1 MQKWMGCALV
11 LLLLSPALLLAQ
23 EEGMTVWEC
32 PPGYEGQ
39 TLHVANWPL
48 YLAEDTLSNF
58 EESCGVTLNYEVYIS
73 NEILLTIL
81 REGNSGYDVVV
92 PTGYAVTTMI
102 RDGLLQSL
110 DLTKIPNMENVRS
123 DLLDPDYDP
132 GNVYTLP
139 YQWGTIAVAYN
150 TEKVSE
156 DISSWEQ
163 VWEHDGPV
171 AWIEDRRMMFGF
183 ALILLGYDPN
193 TEDAEQI
200 AEASAY
206 FEERSGNVVALATDN
221 FRDLLANGDVDIT
234 LAYDGYIL
242 SLIEQC
248 ECDTYAYALMEEAS
262 GIWIDN
268 MAVPSDAPNPELA
281 MVFID
286 YILDPQV
293 GAAISNATAY
303 ASPNQAAI
311 DQELIDQS
319 LRQNNPGYSME
330 ESDAHFFSIVE
341 LSAEQE
347 QRYNDAW
354 EELLS
359 AIGF

>member
-1 MQKWMGCALV
+1 MQKWVGCVLV
-11 LLLLSPALLLAQ
+11 LLLLIPALLLAQ
-23 EEGMTVWEC
+23 EEEMMAWEC
-32 PPGYEGQ
+32 PDGFAGQ
-39 TLHVANWPL
+39 TLSVFNWPL

-58 EESCGVTLNYEVYIS
+58 EEACGVTLNYEVYVS
-73 NEILLTIL
+73 NEVLLTIL
-81 REGNSGYDVVV
+81 RQGNPGYDIVV

-102 RDGLLQSL
+102 RDELLIPL
-110 DLTKIPNMENVRS
+110 DMMMIPNMANVRP

-139 YQWGTIAVAYN
+139 YQWGTIAVGYN
-150 TEKVSE
+150 AERLPVG
-156 DISSWEQ
+156 ISSWEE
-163 VWEHDGPV
+163 VWAHDGPV

-193 TEDAEQI
+193 TEEPDQIDA
-200 AEASAY
+200 ARAY
-206 FEERSGNVVALATDN
+206 LEERSGNVVALAKDD
-221 FRDLLANGDVDIT
+221 FRDLLARGDVDIT

-242 SLIEQC
+242 SLAEEC
-248 ECDTYAYALMEEAS
+248 ECDTYAYALLEEAS

-268 MAVPSDAPNPELA
+268 LAIPVDAPNPDLA

-293 GAAISNATAY
+293 GADISNATAY

-311 DQELIDQS
+311 DLGLIDMAMR
-319 LRQNNPGYSME
+319 LDNPGYSSE
-330 ESDAHFFSIVE
+330 NTNIHFFSIVE

-347 QRYNDAW
+347 QHYNDAW

-359 AIGF
+359 SIGF